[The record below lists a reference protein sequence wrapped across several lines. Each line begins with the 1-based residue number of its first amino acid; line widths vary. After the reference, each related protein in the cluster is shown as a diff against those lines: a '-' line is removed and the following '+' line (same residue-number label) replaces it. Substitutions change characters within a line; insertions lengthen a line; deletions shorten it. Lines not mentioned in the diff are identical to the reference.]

1 VRAELRRVE
10 DYVARARALGAED
23 GKFRALLQALRF
35 VLERPGGAR
44 KLVIFTESRKTQEY
58 LRERL
63 VESRLVTDAQVT
75 LFSGTNEGPRA
86 QQALARWMEETEP
99 TGAERRS
106 RDVAVRLALVHEF
119 RTRTIV
125 FISTEA
131 GAKGLNLQF
140 CDTVVNYDLPWNP
153 QRIEQ
158 RIGRCH
164 RYGQQRDVTVI
175 NFLARDNLAQA
186 LTFEILSQKLEL
198 FGTVLDASDEVL
210 HRATDDLRGE
220 VLVSVLGSEY
230 EAELRR
236 IYDRSRTL
244 DEVVAELRAL
254 RDSIVE
260 ERRRFEEAHARTAGL
275 IEQHLDGGIQRV
287 FRQYQERV
295 PVALAELDRDL
306 AVVVQA
312 YLEGEGIAY
321 ERDRDEDGERL
332 RVQASPRLPEELR
345 DGMVAAIGP
354 SRQHAMLSL
363 SHALVRAAVASAR
376 RTPERMAAVVTAG
389 GALRSRVGRRGRLR
403 LIRLSYPGFE
413 KVEMLVPVA
422 LLEGG
427 ELLSTDEA
435 RALLRSPMRDPGALP
450 AIALE
455 DADMQDAAD
464 QALFE
469 IQSAVDVEEQKRF
482 ERASEQAE
490 RFIEDR
496 LLVRRRRRKTLLE
509 RIEQARQR
517 RDGAAG
523 SEARTDAESS
533 LLRLGTELEEL
544 DAAIACLENRDDA
557 TYQRY
562 VEHIQRRRYAPPAV
576 DRLFDLDLV
585 IE

>member
-1 VRAELRRVE
+1 
-10 DYVARARALGAED
+10 
-23 GKFRALLQALRF
+23 
-35 VLERPGGAR
+35 
-44 KLVIFTESRKTQEY
+44 
-58 LRERL
+58 
-63 VESRLVTDAQVT
+63 
-75 LFSGTNEGPRA
+75 
-86 QQALARWMEETEP
+86 
-99 TGAERRS
+99 
-106 RDVAVRLALVHEF
+106 
-119 RTRTIV
+119 
-125 FISTEA
+125 
-131 GAKGLNLQF
+131 
-140 CDTVVNYDLPWNP
+140 
-153 QRIEQ
+153 
-158 RIGRCH
+158 
-164 RYGQQRDVTVI
+164 
-175 NFLARDNLAQA
+175 
-186 LTFEILSQKLEL
+186 
-198 FGTVLDASDEVL
+198 
-210 HRATDDLRGE
+210 
-220 VLVSVLGSEY
+220 
-230 EAELRR
+230 
-236 IYDRSRTL
+236 
-244 DEVVAELRAL
+244 
-254 RDSIVE
+254 
-260 ERRRFEEAHARTAGL
+260 
-275 IEQHLDGGIQRV
+275 
-287 FRQYQERV
+287 
-295 PVALAELDRDL
+295 
-306 AVVVQA
+306 
-312 YLEGEGIAY
+312 
-321 ERDRDEDGERL
+321 
-332 RVQASPRLPEELR
+332 
-345 DGMVAAIGP
+345 
-354 SRQHAMLSL
+354 
-363 SHALVRAAVASAR
+363 
-376 RTPERMAAVVTAG
+376 MAAVVTAG

-533 LLRLGTELEEL
+533 LLRLSTELEEL